1 MNFRTA
7 IKILNKS
14 LKEKQ
19 PKEFSCSWILK
30 NEPGVYR
37 YIWKNIRT
45 ENNTIDWDRI
55 TSHLHRYLQKRWMR
69 YRRKQAKQY
78 EDQIEVDR
86 IINKYRDKLY
96 TFMSPQHEKDRHI
109 RDRIIVALVR
119 ISQKGNVLAQRELV
133 SWIRYIVDDWIDKYP
148 QIWRWRGYSDPI
160 EKKIEGCILRYRYTG
175 SFLGYLFK
183 TLEYSGKG
191 LRHLCSLDDP
201 FLGGA
206 KTRIDY
212 AIQEQE

>member
-1 MNFRTA
+1 MDFRTA

-19 PKEFSCSWILK
+19 PKEFSSSWII
-30 NEPGVYR
+30 NNTPDVYR
-37 YIWKNIRT
+37 YIWKNVRT
-45 ENNTIDWDRI
+45 ENDAIDWDKV
-55 TSHLHRYLQKRWMR
+55 TSHLHRYLQKRWIR
-69 YRRKQAKQY
+69 YRRKQIKPY

-96 TFMSPQHEKDRHI
+96 TFMAPQHEKDRHI

-119 ISQKGNVLAQRELV
+119 ISQKGNILSQKELI

-148 QIWRWRGYSDPI
+148 QIWRWRGYSDPV
-160 EKKIEGCILRYRYTG
+160 EEKIEGCILRYRYTG

-191 LRHLCSLDDP
+191 LIPLCSLDDP
-201 FLGGA
+201 FLDGA

-212 AIQEQE
+212 VVQE